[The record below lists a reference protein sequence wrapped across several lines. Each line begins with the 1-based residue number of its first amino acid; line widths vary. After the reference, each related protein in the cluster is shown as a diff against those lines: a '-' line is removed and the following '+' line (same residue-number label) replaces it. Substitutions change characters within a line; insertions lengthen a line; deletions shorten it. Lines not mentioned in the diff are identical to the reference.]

1 VHSRVAVESLH
12 TFAGLLGQVDTPT
25 PTTAFWDRL
34 CAATCRL
41 AGVQRALVFVY
52 DDARQDVRAVG
63 SHGMSRE
70 LFGSVHV
77 GMAPVAEQAL
87 QTDSVVVV
95 QAHRGDPGLPREYVE
110 LLDLRTVLCTPMSAG
125 GFWYGVLLADRG
137 TKEFEPDRHQLEMLW
152 TVGKTA
158 ALAVAARAATRQG
171 ERARALT
178 DRIDLARDVHDG
190 VIQRLFGV
198 SLALSADGD
207 MPAAVRERCRSEVQA
222 ALDDLREAIQRPLG
236 RSTPATRTTLREL
249 LDDLGAQRGV
259 VLDEGA
265 DVAVPPDLEPLAQ
278 AVVAEAVR
286 NARKHASPS
295 RIRVRLR
302 RREEALVVEVSNDG
316 VTPREGPGGGGMGL
330 RLAAFV
336 ALQYGGV
343 LEFGARGDDEWQVR
357 LTVPVDGGP

>member
-1 VHSRVAVESLH
+1 MHSRVAVESLH
-12 TFAGLLGQVDTPT
+12 TFAGLLGEVDTRT
-25 PTTAFWDRL
+25 PTSEFWDRL

-41 AGVQRALVFVY
+41 AAVDRALVFVY
-52 DDARQDVRAVG
+52 DDSRQDVRAVG
-63 SHGMSRE
+63 SYGMTRE

-87 QTDSVVVV
+87 ATDSVVVV

-125 GFWYGVLLADRG
+125 GFWYGILLADRG
-137 TKEFEPDRHQLEMLW
+137 TKEFEPDQNQLEMLW

-207 MPAAVRERCRSEVQA
+207 MPAAVRERCRAEVQG
-222 ALDDLREAIQRPLG
+222 ALDELREAIQRPLG
-236 RSTPATRTTLREL
+236 RTTTAVRTTLREL

-259 VLDEGA
+259 VVEEGA
-265 DVAVPPDLEPLAQ
+265 DVRVPPELEPLAQ
-278 AVVAEAVR
+278 SIVAEAVR
-286 NARKHASPS
+286 NARKHAAPT

-302 RREEALVVEVSNDG
+302 RHDEALVVEVLNDG
-316 VTPREGPGGGGMGL
+316 VGPRERSNGGGMGL
-330 RLAAFV
+330 RLGGFE

-343 LEFGARGDDEWQVR
+343 LEFGARGEDEWQVR
-357 LTVPVDGGP
+357 LTVPVDGGS